1 MSSIS
6 LTRRPMRN
14 GARYSSTAAH
24 TSVGRWVNVAQ
35 PTPVSPGTDVSTFTT
50 TNLVPY
56 GAVLIERMAVIV
68 GTPSTPLTALLQP
81 ARCSPLPAGGPNIV
95 AIERSLREQEPMAAS
110 KRLSCCTAGRLAY
123 RVLDT
128 AVVDAV
134 RATTDYYLVVP
145 AA

>member
-6 LTRRPMRN
+6 LTLRPMRN

-81 ARCSPLPAGGPNIV
+81 ARCPAPLSGGPNIV
-95 AIERSLREQEPMAAS
+95 AIERSLREQAAMVARKS
-110 KRLSCCTAGRLAY
+110 LPCCKQTGS
-123 RVLDT
+123 
-128 AVVDAV
+128 AVGS
-134 RATTDYYLVVP
+134 
-145 AA
+145 